1 MSTRFRLDPGSIR
14 VVTFD
19 TSRSEGA
26 VDARLAA
33 ITRSTVGICCVDT
46 MCITNAECSTEHCT
60 G

>member
-1 MSTRFRLDPGSIR
+1 MKTRFRLDPGSIS

-19 TSRSEGA
+19 TSRNERV

-33 ITRSTVGICCVDT
+33 ITRSTIGICCVDT
-46 MCITNAECSTEHCT
+46 VCVTNAECSTEHCT